1 MTTIVVGEALVDIFE
16 TEDGPV
22 ELPGGSAFNVA
33 RGLGLLGRR
42 VHFATDLGTGPRA
55 DMLASTLERSGVV
68 LWPGSTSDSPTSIA
82 RAHVHPDGT
91 ATYDFDLHF
100 NPPMPPAPGTDAA
113 AHLIKLS
120 PHTFHTGSLAVH
132 LAPDTIRAWIDAL
145 SQVATI
151 TYDPNFR
158 DGLGPHDEVL
168 ARTEEFIALSD
179 VVKASRDDIQR
190 MYPGMSESA
199 VITKWLSMGPQ
210 IVALTGGENGAI
222 VATENIRVQSKTPKV
237 DVVDR
242 VGAGDAFMSALIDA
256 LGRTSM
262 LGEGTAESRRMLS
275 ERQLRS
281 IAGYA
286 NAGGA
291 VAVSRRG
298 AVPPTKD
305 ELLSF
310 VSSFSVV
317 EV

>member
-33 RGLGLLGRR
+33 RGLGLLGRP
-42 VHFATDLGTGPRA
+42 VHFATDIGTGSRA
-55 DMLASTLERSGVV
+55 DLLAATLEKSGAE
-68 LWPGSTSDSPTSIA
+68 LWPGSTSNSPTSTA
-82 RAHVHPDGT
+82 RAWVAPDGS
-91 ATYDFDLHF
+91 ASYEFNLHF
-100 NPPMPPAPGTDAA
+100 NPPMPPAPGTEGAA
-113 AHLIKLS
+113 TLVKLA
-120 PHTFHTGSLAVH
+120 PHTLHTGSLAVH

-145 SQVATI
+145 SHVATI

-158 DGLGPHDEVL
+158 TGLGPHDEIL

-179 VVKASRDDIQR
+179 VVKASRDDIEL
-190 MYPGMSESA
+190 MYPGMSENA

-210 IVALTGGENGAI
+210 IVAVTGAEDGA
-222 VATENIRVQSKTPKV
+222 VLATEDLRVRSKTPKV
-237 DVVDR
+237 EVVDR

-310 VSSFSVV
+310 VSSFSVI